1 MFFSYVSLWDLV
13 DLQGKTTLKL
23 DNGGTENIIFKVP
36 V

>member
-1 MFFSYVSLWDLV
+1 MGPCRLAVPRY
-13 DLQGKTTLKL
+13 GKTALKL